1 MILSLYF
8 YHFRDICIFLCIVPK
23 ICNLPINTLHFWWQ
37 RYYFISYYFAFQSI
51 SFFTKQNNHSNI
63 KPWSLFIWNLLIEVR
78 KRGAHLYRFYFNG
91 QNWKLTQFYKTCVLA
106 SKAATSAL
114 QPAHW
119 TLWTGPW
126 WLLRWTESSLHP
138 GNTGGH
144 AVLAPVHC
152 RTGASCRSVGWE
164 V

>member
-1 MILSLYF
+1 MWRNEICSFSCCKLL
-8 YHFRDICIFLCIVPK
+8 IINPWCIFNKQHKHAALLVTKILFYIILLCI
-23 ICNLPINTLHFWWQ
+23 
-37 RYYFISYYFAFQSI
+37 SI
-51 SFFTKQNNHSNI
+51 HLFSTKQNNHSNI
-63 KPWSLFIWNLLIEVR
+63 KPLSLVIWNLLIEVR

-119 TLWTGPW
+119 TLWTGPG